1 MLAIQTMNPTQPTDD
16 TDWNITCRSLPLKT
30 NASGHHSRPTCT
42 GRKMRFEAN
51 FNRRESK
58 GHWPAM
64 ASILWLKL
72 SLYMIPMS
80 EPFFPYILPYM
91 VMIYTAASV
100 RLTLASCV
108 PNTLP
113 YMEMLREQIPVRI
126 CIKRAPR
133 IQKIQ
138 SACSLHW

>member
-16 TDWNITCRSLPLKT
+16 TDWNITYRSLPLKT

-51 FNRRESK
+51 SNRWESK

-72 SLYMIPMS
+72 SLYIIPMS

-91 VMIYTAASV
+91 VMFYTDVSV

-108 PNTLP
+108 PKYLTL
-113 YMEMLREQIPVRI
+113 YGDVAGADSGSNLY
-126 CIKRAPR
+126 KKSPR
-133 IQKIQ
+133 IQEIQ
-138 SACSLHW
+138 SARSLHC